1 MPKKP
6 TRRFLK
12 LDTNEVSLVDVPAN
26 EVPFLVTKNQDQME
40 NDNMSAQA
48 GNQNIDG
55 ESVQVQVDG
64 SESSVQKAIEHVNS
78 IVENI
83 TKVVT
88 VKNQG
93 AEGNEQ
99 DNAQSADSGDT
110 TDVSKA
116 TIKSVLS
123 ALGMSGDDMKKACD
137 KLKAAGFNPNQQF
150 PSAQPPVKKD
160 AKGEGSEGE
169 TETQKSDTDSVVQD
183 QPLTMQSLAE
193 AVQKAAAFTPSRIE
207 QLKNAQEILKL
218 VLEAVAPNTSP
229 KTKVPGVE
237 SHSNPSAVSDLS
249 QPTKKPVMKNADD
262 NGEFVTALK
271 ALADGVK
278 TLTERVENIEK
289 TRNASNSVEDDGDT
303 DTNTDTQKSKGL
315 WNGLL

>member
-12 LDTNEVSLVDVPAN
+12 LDTNEVSLVDIPAN

-40 NDNMSAQA
+40 NEDMSAQA
-48 GNQNIDG
+48 GNQNTDG
-55 ESVQVQVDG
+55 DRVEVQVDG
-64 SESSVQKAIEHVNS
+64 SDSAVQKAIQHVNS

-83 TKVVT
+83 VKVAT
-88 VKNQG
+88 EKNQSVDG
-93 AEGNEQ
+93 NDEG
-99 DNAQSADSGDT
+99 AQSVDSGDT
-110 TDVSKA
+110 DTQDVSKS

-123 ALGMSGDDMKKACD
+123 ALGMKGDDMKKACD
-137 KLKAAGFNPNQQF
+137 KLKAAGFNPDQKF

-160 AKGEGSEGE
+160 ASGEAEA
-169 TETQKSDTDSVVQD
+169 ETQKSDTDPIVED

-193 AVQKAAAFTPSRIE
+193 AVSKAAAFTPGRIE
-207 QLKNAQEILKL
+207 QLRSAQEILKL
-218 VLEAVAPNTSP
+218 VLEAVAPNAVP

-237 SHSNPSAVSDLS
+237 SHSNPSAVADLT
-249 QPTKKPVMKNADD
+249 QPQKKPVMKSAEGNND
-262 NGEFVTALK
+262 ELVSTLK

-278 TLTERVENIEK
+278 NLTERVESIEK
-289 TRNASNSVEDDGDT
+289 TRNASNSVEQDGDT
-303 DTNTDTQKSKGL
+303 ETNTQKNQGL

>member
-6 TRRFLK
+6 KRRFLK

-40 NDNMSAQA
+40 NEDMSAQA
-48 GNQNIDG
+48 GNQNVDG

-88 VKNQG
+88 EKNQG
-93 AEGNEQ
+93 AEEGNEQ
-99 DNAQSADSGDT
+99 PNAQSADSGDT
-110 TDVSKA
+110 QNVEKA
-116 TIKSVLS
+116 SIKSVLS
-123 ALGMSGDDMKKACD
+123 ALGMSGDDMKKACE
-137 KLKAAGFNPNQQF
+137 KLKAAGFNPNQKL

-160 AKGEGSEGE
+160 ASGEDSDEGE
-169 TETQKSDTDSVVQD
+169 TDTQKSDTDPIVQD

-193 AVQKAAAFTPSRIE
+193 AVQKAAAFTPGRIQ
-207 QLKNAQEILKL
+207 QLQAAQEILKL
-218 VLEAVAPNTSP
+218 VLEAVAPNATP

-237 SHSNPSAVSDLS
+237 THSNSSAVGDLS
-249 QPTKKPVMKNADD
+249 KPKKKPVMKNADD
-262 NGEFVTALK
+262 NNELVSTLK
-271 ALADGVK
+271 SLADGVK
-278 TLTERVENIEK
+278 ALTERVENIEK
-289 TRNASNSVEDDGDT
+289 TRNASNSVEEDGDT
-303 DTNTDTQKSKGL
+303 DTNIQKSTNL
-315 WNGLL
+315 WTNLL